1 MLFVRK
7 VLIIRKRKAVVKT
20 DSGSGNPYDIFCNI
34 IRWE

>member
-7 VLIIRKRKAVVKT
+7 VLTIRKRKAVVKT
-20 DSGSGNPYDIFCNI
+20 DSRSGNSYNIFCNI